1 MLSPAPKD
9 TGFSTVQ
16 AAEILGMSHSFL
28 LKILD
33 NEALPSCEEDGE
45 RRIRTEDLM
54 DYKKRRKSLDD
65 LTRMSQAR
73 GLGYQGE

>member
-16 AAEILGMSHSFL
+16 AAEILGMSHSYL
-28 LKILD
+28 LKILE
-33 NEALPSCEEDGE
+33 NEALPSYEAGGE

-54 DYKKRRKSLDD
+54 EYKKRWEAVEDMIRLSEEMGLYSRK
-65 LTRMSQAR
+65 
-73 GLGYQGE
+73 

>member
-16 AAEILGMSHSFL
+16 AAEILGMSHSYL

-33 NEALPSCEEDGE
+33 NEALPSYEEDGE

-54 DYKKRRKSLDD
+54 DYKKRGKSLED
-65 LTRMSQAR
+65 LTRMSQEW

>member
-16 AAEILGMSHSFL
+16 AAEILGMSHSYL

-33 NEALPSCEEDGE
+33 NDAIPSYEEGGE
-45 RRIRTEDLM
+45 RRIRTADLM
-54 DYKKRRKSLDD
+54 DYKKRRKIRKE
-65 LTRMSQAR
+65 LTRMSQKW

>member
-33 NEALPSCEEDGE
+33 NGALPSYEADGE
-45 RRIRTEDLM
+45 RRVRTEDLIE
-54 DYKKRRKSLDD
+54 YKKQEENLDA
-65 LTRMSQAR
+65 LVRETQEW